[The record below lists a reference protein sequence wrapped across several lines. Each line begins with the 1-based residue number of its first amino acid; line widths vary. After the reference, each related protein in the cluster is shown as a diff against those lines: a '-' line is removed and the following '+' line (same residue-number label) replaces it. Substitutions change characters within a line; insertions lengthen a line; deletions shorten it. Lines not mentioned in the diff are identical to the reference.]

1 LITVRIRT
9 ILYLKIILGK
19 GEVEI
24 CVLEGSTLEELF
36 ATMVKRWGKKL
47 SSRLFASNS
56 TIPLPYIRLM
66 VNVRDIAFLDKMET
80 ELQEGDEILILPPDG
95 RMVMDAFYTMR

>member
-1 LITVRIRT
+1 MITVKIRT

-19 GEVEI
+19 GEVKI
-24 CVLEGSTLEELF
+24 YVPKGSTLEELF

-47 SSRLFASNS
+47 SSRFFASNS